1 MSDNS
6 AALNCFLCG
15 ETASDIKKL
24 KFHLLLKHSNSNIC
38 LFCIEK
44 KGWSSEFPRNVFNSF
59 HLSWEMQFL
68 SLHVIWLEG
77 KFQSGVIQWTLP
89 GWPLWP
95 DPEKGWAKNSR
106 EKQYSRYFLFWVKSN
121 MLCLLFL
128 KQSWELFHSNSCIVE
143 AKKVVREKMKEIAQ
157 KKRDEVS
164 QVKRMKNPRA
174 CPHCP
179 GFPIFETGAQKDNH
193 LISSHNYDY
202 CKICKVSWNSSLFSG
217 EKYLIF

>member
-15 ETASDIKKL
+15 ENASDLKKL

-44 KGWSSEFPRNVFNSF
+44 KGWSSEFPRNAFNSF
-59 HLSWEMQFL
+59 QFVEWEMQFL
-68 SLHVIWLEG
+68 SFHVIWFEG
-77 KFQSGVIQWTLP
+77 KFQSGVIQWTLS
-89 GWPLWP
+89 GWPLWT
-95 DPEKGWAKNSR
+95 DPEKGWAKNCW
-106 EKQYSRYFLFWVKSN
+106 EKQSFRFVLIIS
-121 MLCLLFL
+121 
-128 KQSWELFHSNSCIVE
+128 KQSWELFHLNSCIVE
-143 AKKVVREKMKEIAQ
+143 AKKAVREKMKEIAQ

-202 CKICKVSWNSSLFSG
+202 CKICKVNLNLSLFSR
-217 EKYLIF
+217 ERIFTFKIIL

>member
-1 MSDNS
+1 
-6 AALNCFLCG
+6 
-15 ETASDIKKL
+15 
-24 KFHLLLKHSNSNIC
+24 
-38 LFCIEK
+38 
-44 KGWSSEFPRNVFNSF
+44 
-59 HLSWEMQFL
+59 
-68 SLHVIWLEG
+68 
-77 KFQSGVIQWTLP
+77 
-89 GWPLWP
+89 
-95 DPEKGWAKNSR
+95 
-106 EKQYSRYFLFWVKSN
+106 

-217 EKYLIF
+217 EKYLIFQLIGPSMSVTLHAAVHHPTQLCHLCGSQSPIFDKMRNKAE